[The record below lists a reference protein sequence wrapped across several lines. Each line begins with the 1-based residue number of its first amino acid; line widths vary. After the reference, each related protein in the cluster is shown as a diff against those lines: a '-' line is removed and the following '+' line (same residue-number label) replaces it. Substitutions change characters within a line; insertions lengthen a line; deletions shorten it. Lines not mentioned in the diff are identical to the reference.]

1 MSENKLLYNSATK
14 IDQDRE
20 ALLRLVAETASFLYE
35 SKKPIRCGFCAGA
48 GALRYL
54 IEIAS

>member
-1 MSENKLLYNSATK
+1 MKNKLLYNSATK
-14 IDQDRE
+14 IDQDRRG
-20 ALLRLVAETASFLYE
+20 AASLVAETALFLYE
-35 SKKPIRCGFCAGA
+35 DKKPIRCGFCAGA